1 MASVTKKEV
10 VQAINDIND
19 LLGFDTPIQATED
32 MSVAALTAAIAE
44 KQEGEDAFVADDF
57 RPGKKNSLTI
67 DTVKILKRLKIKI
80 PAVWEKRL
88 GGESEEGD
96 VPNPAIEAE
105 KKAVKSESAAKKTV
119 EPKKVIKEE
128 VTKKTV
134 KPEVEKSPEEKPL
147 KKVAKSEEKKSG
159 KVSLYDAAMIVLRE
173 SGKPMKIKDIF
184 QEVTDRDLWSS
195 ETAKTPLNSL
205 SARFTTTIA
214 KGNKEVIKT
223 APGTFQIGE

>member
-88 GGESEEGD
+88 GSEVEEED
-96 VPNPAIEAE
+96 VPNPAIEVE
-105 KKAVKSESAAKKTV
+105 KKASKSAEVKGKTV
-119 EPKKVIKEE
+119 ASKGKKVMEDVKENE
-128 VTKKTV
+128 
-134 KPEVEKSPEEKPL
+134 PVEKEAKEKPAKVAGKRGRAPSDKPARIIEIIKNAGKSIRGKDIMTELGSKEYNLL
-147 KKVAKSEEKKSG
+147 KKMVADGMVKRTDLEY
-159 KVSLYDAAMIVLRE
+159 SL
-173 SGKPMKIKDIF
+173 
-184 QEVTDRDLWSS
+184 
-195 ETAKTPLNSL
+195 
-205 SARFTTTIA
+205 
-214 KGNKEVIKT
+214 
-223 APGTFQIGE
+223 